1 MKSPARSTSKR
12 RFVAAVWSV
21 FAFLLLLTAGTASV
35 GVAPLKGGPAITGYQ
50 CLYYPIPYQELGDS
64 IWDCAAGPDG
74 RIYIGM
80 CSEHSGGSAH
90 LFAFDPATETFEDIF
105 DAQVLTKSPAGKMPQ
120 GKIHFTLNAS
130 PDGKMYGATHF
141 GYLKFS
147 PDEPNPNPHS
157 LDDWNSMLTSY
168 EKGYPGGHI
177 FFYDTKTKETRD
189 LGMPIEFQGV
199 RLMALDKTRG
209 HLYGLGALDN
219 YLFHYDIKAGTT
231 VIVGKVA
238 GYNGYGMAVDER
250 DGTMYTSDGTGH
262 MIAYRAGWPTIRRL
276 GVTIPGAGNP
286 ETSLVTVFIAA
297 PDGTFYGVD
306 HAVKHLF
313 RFDPT
318 VPPEGKIIDLGRL
331 LGEGRDYYV
340 VESLAFD
347 RRGTLFALVPTLDE
361 KESGQTFAV
370 TTDTKTGEKK
380 VWGPLA
386 CRGERM
392 NGCYRMTTGPDGS
405 LYAGS
410 RMDGAVGSMGRKKIE
425 RQGAFW
431 LLRIKPD

>member
-1 MKSPARSTSKR
+1 
-12 RFVAAVWSV
+12 
-21 FAFLLLLTAGTASV
+21 
-35 GVAPLKGGPAITGYQ
+35 
-50 CLYYPIPYQELGDS
+50 
-64 IWDCAAGPDG
+64 
-74 RIYIGM
+74 
-80 CSEHSGGSAH
+80 
-90 LFAFDPATETFEDIF
+90 
-105 DAQVLTKSPAGKMPQ
+105 
-120 GKIHFTLNAS
+120 
-130 PDGKMYGATHF
+130 
-141 GYLKFS
+141 
-147 PDEPNPNPHS
+147 
-157 LDDWNSMLTSY
+157 MLTSY
-168 EKGYPGGHI
+168 ATGYPGGHI
-177 FFYDTKTKETRD
+177 FVYDTKTKEARD

-199 RLMALDKTRG
+199 RLMALDKVRG

-219 YLFHYDIKAGTT
+219 YLFHYDIKAGTST
-231 VIVGKVA
+231 IVGKVA
-238 GYNGYGMAVDER
+238 SYNGYGMAVDQR

-262 MIAYRAGWPTIRRL
+262 MIAYRAGWPKIRRL
-276 GVTIPGAGNP
+276 AVTIPGAGDP

-297 PDGTFYGVD
+297 PDGTFYGMD

-318 VPPEGKIIDLGRL
+318 VPPEGKITDLGRL

-347 RRGTLFALVPTLDE
+347 SRGTLFALVPTLEE

-380 VWGPLA
+380 VWGALD

-392 NGCYRMTTGPDGS
+392 NGCYRMTAGPDGS

-410 RMDGAVGSMGRKKIE
+410 RMDGVAGSMGRKKIE

-431 LLRIKPD
+431 LLRIKPDSIFSRKTRQNSAKLGTQYPSPNFLNSEPICGGYFGRVPGARISTTAFSIRRRLVSGFLAPSIADLLEHEQEVAFSAHP